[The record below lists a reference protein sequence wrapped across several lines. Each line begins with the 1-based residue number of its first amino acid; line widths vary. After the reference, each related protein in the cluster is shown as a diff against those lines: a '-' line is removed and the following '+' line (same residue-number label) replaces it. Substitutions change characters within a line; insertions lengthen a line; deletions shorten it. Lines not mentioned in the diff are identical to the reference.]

1 MSIIEPTEWGFT
13 AREQAER
20 DVASALRGV
29 RSDRDIPVGIVSDVV
44 RPDAP
49 DGSDAELW
57 LAHAERPDRIEA
69 QAEVATVTGRGGVRF
84 IDVAR
89 TVSGLEMA
97 IESARAALVSDDTKA
112 AA

>member
-1 MSIIEPTEWGFT
+1 MKIIEPPDYGFT

-20 DVASALRGV
+20 DVASVLRGV

-57 LAHAERPDRIEA
+57 LAHAERAERIEA
-69 QAEVATVTGRGGVRF
+69 RAEVATVIGRGGVRF

-89 TVSGLEMA
+89 TVSSLERA
-97 IESARAALVSDDTKA
+97 IDDARAALVSDDTKA